1 VKIVESLQHKL
12 DRIRKPRVQ
21 ITYDVE
27 IGNAIEKKELAF
39 VVGILSDLSG
49 HREDDIRPLPPVKK
63 RKFVEIDRDNFG
75 HVMEAIKPHLHLVV
89 PNHLDT
95 KEAERGF
102 DFYFTS
108 LDDFNPLNLV
118 KHDDA
123 LKALYD
129 KRTELKDFLVKLDGN
144 EPLEELVRQIITD
157 PKARADLKTQVA
169 AEIDKIQKAKA
180 NIVTPAKVTTAGAA
194 PTTQKPTTPKLTGGK

>member
-1 VKIVESLQHKL
+1 MESVQHKL

-39 VVGILSDLSG
+39 VVGVLADLSG
-49 HREDDIRPLPPVKK
+49 HREDDVRPLPPVRK

-89 PNHLDT
+89 TNRLDT
-95 KEAERGF
+95 KEAERAF

-108 LDDFNPLNLV
+108 LDDFNPLDLV
-118 KHDDA
+118 KHDET
-123 LKALYD
+123 LKAIYD
-129 KRTELKDFLVKLDGN
+129 KRTALKDFLVKMDGN
-144 EPLEELVRQIITD
+144 EPLEELVRQIVSD
-157 PKARADLKTQVA
+157 PKARSDLKMQVA
-169 AEIDKIQKAKA
+169 AEIDKMQKANA
-180 NIVTPAKVTTAGAA
+180 TTPLQDGPTTTA
-194 PTTQKPTTPKLTGGK
+194 TTPKSTGGK

>member
-1 VKIVESLQHKL
+1 MESVQHKL

-39 VVGILSDLSG
+39 VVGILADLSG
-49 HREDDIRPLPPVKK
+49 HREDDIRPLPPVRK
-63 RKFVEIDRDNFG
+63 RKFVEIDRDNIG

-95 KEAERGF
+95 KEAERAF

-118 KHDDA
+118 KHDDT
-123 LKALYD
+123 LKAIYD
-129 KRTELKDFLVKLDGN
+129 KRTALKDFLVKMDGN
-144 EPLEELVRQIITD
+144 EPLEELVKQIISD
-157 PKARADLKTQVA
+157 PKARGDLKMQVA
-169 AEIDKIQKAKA
+169 AAIDKMQKEKA
-180 NIVTPAKVTTAGAA
+180 SAAA
-194 PTTQKPTTPKLTGGK
+194 PVTSTVAAPKPETTPTTTGGK

>member
-1 VKIVESLQHKL
+1 MESVQHKL

-39 VVGILSDLSG
+39 VIGILADLSG
-49 HREDDIRPLPPVKK
+49 HREDDIRPLPPVRK

-89 PNHLDT
+89 ANHLDT
-95 KEAERGF
+95 KEKERAF
-102 DFYFTS
+102 DFYFSS
-108 LDDFNPLNLV
+108 LDDFNPLDLV
-118 KHDDA
+118 KRDDT

-129 KRTELKDFLVKLDGN
+129 KRTALKDFLVKMDGN
-144 EPLEELVRQIITD
+144 DPLEELVRQIISD
-157 PKARADLKTQVA
+157 PKARADLKAQVT
-169 AEIDKIQKAKA
+169 AEIDKIQKAKESA
-180 NIVTPAKVTTAGAA
+180 AAPAKSAPAVTPA
-194 PTTQKPTTPKLTGGK
+194 TPKPEGGK

>member
-1 VKIVESLQHKL
+1 MESVQHKL

-39 VVGILSDLSG
+39 VVGVLADLSG
-49 HREDDIRPLPPVKK
+49 HREDDIRPLPPVRK

-89 PNHLDT
+89 ANHLDT
-95 KEAERGF
+95 KEKERAF
-102 DFYFTS
+102 NFYFTS
-108 LDDFNPLNLV
+108 LDDFNPLDLV
-118 KHDDA
+118 KRDDA

-129 KRTELKDFLVKLDGN
+129 KRTALKDFLVKMDGN
-144 EPLEELVRQIITD
+144 DPLEELVRQIVSD
-157 PKARADLKTQVA
+157 PKARADLKMQVTT
-169 AEIDKIQKAKA
+169 EIDKVQKAKESA
-180 NIVTPAKVTTAGAA
+180 AIPVKGVTPPTASTT
-194 PTTQKPTTPKLTGGK
+194 KSEGGK

>member
-1 VKIVESLQHKL
+1 MESVQHKL

-39 VVGILSDLSG
+39 VVGILADLSG
-49 HREDDIRPLPPVKK
+49 HREDDVRPLPPVRK

-89 PNHLDT
+89 ANHLDT
-95 KEAERGF
+95 KEAERAF

-108 LDDFNPLNLV
+108 LDDFNPLDLV
-118 KHDDA
+118 KQDA
-123 LKALYD
+123 TLKAIYD
-129 KRTELKDFLVKLDGN
+129 KRTALKDFLVKMDGN
-144 EPLEELVRQIITD
+144 EPLEELVRQIISD
-157 PKARADLKTQVA
+157 PKARTDLRTQVT
-169 AEIDKIQKAKA
+169 AEIDKIQKANA
-180 NIVTPAKVTTAGAA
+180 ATPVKGVVPPAVSA
-194 PTTQKPTTPKLTGGK
+194 PKPTGGK